1 MIFFIVLQEE
11 NLLVLWLKAMAKE
24 GMPVEPRQLLDSVE
38 EIIKKMEGQVHL
50 LKEYLAMKEYRS
62 INEHPVKPEPF
73 ETVFLNMK
81 QEVEES
87 EDDADGGWAASCA
100 ETVLLP
106 VDMSGGGVA
115 VKQEPGSGDD
125 PTCEPLGVAVTYTD
139 GKHLISTRPSSETSP
154 SEDAARQ

>member
-1 MIFFIVLQEE
+1 MRVARMRVGCSHDTIW
-11 NLLVLWLKAMAKE
+11 LLVE
-24 GMPVEPRQLLDSVE
+24 
-38 EIIKKMEGQVHL
+38 
-50 LKEYLAMKEYRS
+50 AMKEDRS

-81 QEVEES
+81 QEMEES

-100 ETVLLP
+100 ETVILP

-125 PTCEPLGVAVTYTD
+125 PACEPLGVAVTYT
-139 GKHLISTRPSSETSP
+139 GSSEQMCVEPGSP
-154 SEDAARQ
+154 EDQKDAELSIRLDNHELTPQTGNSFQSSESETLKLSLQMRHK

>member
-1 MIFFIVLQEE
+1 
-11 NLLVLWLKAMAKE
+11 
-24 GMPVEPRQLLDSVE
+24 MPKN
-38 EIIKKMEGQVHL
+38 IKKAEADKMYYQRQRGNKPPKQAPKSARERMR
-50 LKEYLAMKEYRS
+50 EYRARKKAMKEYRS